1 MSGELSSITKYIFIL
16 TFIVQIIFGVWF
28 FVSPESWVTLTGW
41 PNEVN
46 SGRVLGAVT
55 IALALGA
62 FLAYRATSWEQ
73 VELFVIMQLLYNLL
87 GLVAMLWNYAT
98 VALPVAGWLII
109 GLLALYLVFYLFVY
123 YKKKQ

>member
-1 MSGELSSITKYIFIL
+1 LSGELSSITKYIFIL